1 MLINLEILLFLL
13 NLKYK
18 FVIILLVI
26 FSDIVTV
33 ALPNMCMNL
42 DFNRFIDC
50 LIEQNRNI
58 SYKKKINSR
67 DFNFVLCS
75 SYLIQKLYLE
85 DNNNLLLKQLYDKNL
100 LIINSILVRFG
111 L

>member
-1 MLINLEILLFLL
+1 MENLNIVSFL
-13 NLKYK
+13 
-18 FVIILLVI
+18 
-26 FSDIVTV
+26 
-33 ALPNMCMNL
+33 
-42 DFNRFIDC
+42 DC

-75 SYLIQKLYLE
+75 TYFIKILYLE
-85 DNNNLLLKQLYDKNL
+85 NTNDIIFKKLYDKNL